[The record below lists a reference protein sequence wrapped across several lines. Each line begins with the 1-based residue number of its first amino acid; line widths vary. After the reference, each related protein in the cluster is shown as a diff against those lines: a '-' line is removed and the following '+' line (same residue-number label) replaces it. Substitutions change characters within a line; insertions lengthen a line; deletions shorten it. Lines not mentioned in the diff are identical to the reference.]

1 MRNLVVLQELRSRL
15 PAHGG
20 DASLEKLAVD
30 PYLGIIYVITKDKHV
45 IGLAPFSNE
54 VTPHSLLAGG
64 VNERRD

>member
-1 MRNLVVLQELRSRL
+1 
-15 PAHGG
+15 
-20 DASLEKLAVD
+20 VD
-30 PYLGIIYVITKDKHV
+30 PYLGIIYVITNDKHV